1 VRLDAVTFRDLE
13 VIDYV
18 NTNLKAVKMH
28 QDSVEGKVLIK
39 YYKIS
44 GYPTIVFVN
53 SDSVE
58 IDRIIGYL
66 PPEKFL
72 EEIQRI
78 QRGEN
83 TIADYIKKTTQNPDD
98 FDSWK
103 LLAEKYENRG
113 NLTFAVKVWE
123 TVAKAKIGDQIL
135 TNYKLIELSARIN
148 REVSG
153 LEKFVASNFDSK
165 YTPNAFKNIIKIQ
178 RYLKNTDAEA
188 KSWKKYLYYIE
199 LMEKQT
205 ASFYNS
211 FAWRMGQLDQN
222 LGFALERIRAGIDMI
237 PDDDSS
243 TLAGLMDTE
252 AEILWKLGNI
262 EDAVKI
268 IDECILLKPGDKYL
282 QNQREKFLEN

>member
-1 VRLDAVTFRDLE
+1 
-13 VIDYV
+13 
-18 NTNLKAVKMH
+18 MH
-28 QDSVEGKVLIK
+28 QDSAEGKVLIK

-44 GYPTIVFVN
+44 GFPTMVFVD

-72 EEIQRI
+72 RELQRI
-78 QRGEN
+78 QRGED
-83 TIADYIKKTTQNPDD
+83 TLADYIKRTTQNPDD

-103 LLAEKYENRG
+103 LLAGKYEERG
-113 NLTFAVKVWE
+113 NLTFAMKVWE
-123 TVAKAKIGDQIL
+123 TVAKANLGDQIL

-148 REVSG
+148 WDASG
-153 LEKFVASNFDSK
+153 LEKFVVSNLDSK

-178 RYLKNTDAEA
+178 RYLKNAEAEA
-188 KSWKKYLYYIE
+188 KSWEKYVYYME

-222 LGFALERIRAGIDMI
+222 LDFALERIRTGIDMI
-237 PDDDSS
+237 SDGDSS
-243 TLAGLMDTE
+243 TLAGIMDTE
-252 AEILWKLGNI
+252 AEILWKQGKI

-268 IDECILLKPGDKYL
+268 IDECILLKPSDKYL

>member
-1 VRLDAVTFRDLE
+1 MHRDS
-13 VIDYV
+13 
-18 NTNLKAVKMH
+18 A
-28 QDSVEGKVLIK
+28 EGKVLIK
-39 YYKIS
+39 YYKIF
-44 GYPTIVFVN
+44 GFPTMVFVN

-72 EEIQRI
+72 RELQRI
-78 QRGEN
+78 RRGEN
-83 TIADYIKKTTQNPDD
+83 TIVDYIKKTTQNPED

-103 LLAEKYENRG
+103 LLAGKYEDRG
-113 NLTFAVKVWE
+113 DLRFAMKVWE
-123 TVAKAKIGDQIL
+123 SVAKANIGDQIM
-135 TNYKLIELSARIN
+135 TNYKLIELYARIN
-148 REVSG
+148 RDVSG
-153 LEKFVASNFDSK
+153 LEKFVVNSVDSK
-165 YTPNAFKNIIKIQ
+165 YTPNAFKNIIRIQ
-178 RYLKNTDAEA
+178 RNLKNAEAEA
-188 KSWKKYLYYIE
+188 KSWKKYLYYME

-205 ASFYNS
+205 TSFYNS

-222 LGFALERIRAGIDMI
+222 LDFALERIRIGIDMI
-237 PDDDSS
+237 YDDDSL

-282 QNQREKFLEN
+282 QKQREKFLEN